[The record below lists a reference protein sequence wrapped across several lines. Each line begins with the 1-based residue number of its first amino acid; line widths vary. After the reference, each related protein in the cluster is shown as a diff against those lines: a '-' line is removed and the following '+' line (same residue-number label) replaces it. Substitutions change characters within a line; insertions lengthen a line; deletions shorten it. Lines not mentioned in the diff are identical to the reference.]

1 MLTLGRLKDDY
12 SVLSPLT
19 GLGGR
24 NGGLG
29 LKSRWRALWA
39 IGVKVVSLKS
49 TFWGFWWIWV
59 VGSGGWV
66 FERVNG
72 SGRVLPY
79 ICGGLWSGVLDY
91 IWRAVVT
98 CGVSGALGGALWG
111 LFR

>member
-19 GLGGR
+19 GLRGR

-29 LKSRWRALWA
+29 LKCCWRALWA
-39 IGVKVVSLKS
+39 IGAKVVSLKS

-59 VGSGGWV
+59 IGSGGWV

-72 SGRVLPY
+72 SGRVCLIY
-79 ICGGLWSGVLDY
+79 AADFGRGCWTIYGG
-91 IWRAVVT
+91 R
-98 CGVSGALGGALWG
+98 
-111 LFR
+111 